1 MINRPSFHGKLTNKG
16 KNGKL
21 VEKPEEQS
29 RGDLESRMWYILNLP
44 PPVRSPLLN
53 LLLGTRDAQR
63 LLSFCSLFLATAI
76 KRRSLNEQ
84 SSILW

>member
-1 MINRPSFHGKLTNKG
+1 MVWKNQKNSLGVIWKAVCGISLICRPQFAL
-16 KNGKL
+16 
-21 VEKPEEQS
+21 
-29 RGDLESRMWYILNLP
+29 
-44 PPVRSPLLN
+44 PLLN